1 MRSPDCRPSTG
12 VFRCAHSRRVL
23 KIDRVHFPQVAACVR
38 TKDFA
43 RFLPE
48 WIAFHFVTGVDEFS
62 VYDDNS
68 ADNTSAVLQP
78 FIDKGVVRYIREEVS
93 R

>member
-1 MRSPDCRPSTG
+1 M
-12 VFRCAHSRRVL
+12 HSL
-23 KIDRVHFPQVAACVR
+23 QVASCVR

-48 WIAFHFVTGVDEFS
+48 WIAFHYVTGVDEFS

-78 FIDKGVVRYIREEVS
+78 FIDEGIVRYTREEVL

>member
-1 MRSPDCRPSTG
+1 MPILG
-12 VFRCAHSRRVL
+12 ILLFVHSFVECHIRNTCN
-23 KIDRVHFPQVAACVR
+23 FFQVAACVR
-38 TKDFA
+38 TKDFG

-48 WIAFHFVTGVDEFS
+48 WIAFHYVTGVDEIS

-68 ADNTSAVLQP
+68 ADNTSTVLQP
-78 FIDKGVVRYIREEVS
+78 FIESGIVRYIREEVT